1 MFSFAVPNVEKQSD
15 LVNMPVPVREC
26 YDVSL
31 MGLHSKRDGK
41 LILEVQQLEMCN
53 HMEFYSSD
61 CFKWFYNTLNFWCRD
76 IKTTMYR
83 CGNTSLF
90 WKVMKYRVNQWSVSL
105 WYGRATLLWQMALNK
120 FSAIIMEK
128 VTLFYNYPFNQS
140 CRIIILPKNLFLNT
154 NFII

>member
-61 CFKWFYNTLNFWCRD
+61 CFKWFYNTLNF
-76 IKTTMYR
+76 
-83 CGNTSLF
+83 
-90 WKVMKYRVNQWSVSL
+90 
-105 WYGRATLLWQMALNK
+105 
-120 FSAIIMEK
+120 
-128 VTLFYNYPFNQS
+128 
-140 CRIIILPKNLFLNT
+140 
-154 NFII
+154 

>member
-1 MFSFAVPNVEKQSD
+1 MFSFAVPTVEKQSR
-15 LVNMPVPVREC
+15 LINVPVPVREC
-26 YDVSL
+26 YSVRVT
-31 MGLHSKRDGK
+31 GPHSKGDGK
-41 LILEVQQLEMCN
+41 LIFEIQQLEMCN

-61 CFKWFYNTLNFWCRD
+61 CLKWFYSILNFRCRD
-76 IKTTMYR
+76 IKTTLYR
-83 CGNTSLF
+83 CGNTSLS
-90 WKVMKYRVNQWSVSL
+90 WKVIKYRVNQWSVSL

-140 CRIIILPKNLFLNT
+140 CGIIILPKNLFLNT